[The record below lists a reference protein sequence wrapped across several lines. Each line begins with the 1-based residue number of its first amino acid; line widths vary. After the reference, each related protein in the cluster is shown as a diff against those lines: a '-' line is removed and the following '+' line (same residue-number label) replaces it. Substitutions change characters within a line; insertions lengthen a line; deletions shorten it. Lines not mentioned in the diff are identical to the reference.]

1 MTIFDE
7 RVTLDEGIVGLV
19 LTVLVL
25 VVGLAVDAVVVAL
38 VDLVGT
44 VEGV

>member
-7 RVTLDEGIVGLV
+7 RVTLDEGIVELV